1 MRLGVKQLTMKSTQT
16 LGIAVVL
23 AIILW
28 ASLFSNTASSQ
39 QVESRL
45 NNLQADFNRIESRLN
60 QIESQLGNTRQSPNS
75 RTTITVPQSTRRN
88 LSQAERDK
96 MFDRLA
102 TLVVELK
109 QQVNTLEKRINKLES
124 R

>member
-1 MRLGVKQLTMKSTQT
+1 MKRLQA
-16 LGIAVVL
+16 LGIAVALV
-23 AIILW
+23 IIIW
-28 ASLFSNTASSQ
+28 AGLFSRTASSQ
-39 QVESRL
+39 QTESRL
-45 NNLQADFNRIESRLN
+45 NNLQADFNRMESRLN

-75 RTTITVPQSTRRN
+75 RTTITVPQSSRRN
-88 LSQAERDK
+88 LSQSERDK

-109 QQVNTLEKRINKLES
+109 QQVNTLEQRIAKLES